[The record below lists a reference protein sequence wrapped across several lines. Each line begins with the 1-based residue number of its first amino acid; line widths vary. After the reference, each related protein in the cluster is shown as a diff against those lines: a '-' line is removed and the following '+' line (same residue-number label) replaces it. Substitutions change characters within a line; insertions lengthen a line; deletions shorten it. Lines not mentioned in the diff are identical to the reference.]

1 MYFLRIYTQSLFD
14 DAGGLEESICVFSN
28 LGKSFSVFFP
38 QSSFLS
44 KGCTCFK
51 SSIFINLA
59 GKQKKNHERK
69 LNIVRHLL
77 DLPYKR
83 IKEKTNLIFLRRNI
97 YAVII
102 LNGGEANTKYKPTRL
117 PFIGLRIR
125 QKFVRNWTL
134 TLASLF
140 LLHSESSFKGGK

>member
-1 MYFLRIYTQSLFD
+1 MCLFKPRKK
-14 DAGGLEESICVFSN
+14 F
-28 LGKSFSVFFP
+28 FSVGEFFSFFFP
-38 QSSFLS
+38 QSTFLS

-59 GKQKKNHERK
+59 GKQKKNHVRK

-97 YAVII
+97 YAIII
-102 LNGGEANTKYKPTRL
+102 LNGGDANTKYKPSRL

-125 QKFVRNWTL
+125 WKFVRNWTL
-134 TLASLF
+134 TLASL
-140 LLHSESSFKGGK
+140 SFITF